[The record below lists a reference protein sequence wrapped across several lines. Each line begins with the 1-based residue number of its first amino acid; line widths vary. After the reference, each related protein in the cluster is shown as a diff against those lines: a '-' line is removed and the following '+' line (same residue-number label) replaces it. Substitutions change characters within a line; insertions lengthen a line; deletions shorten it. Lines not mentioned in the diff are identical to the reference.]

1 MLNTMAKN
9 IIIKALKIR
18 KERGEDPASVLE
30 TWPNLT
36 VAEKKTIKAEF
47 DSQKSRELAANQRLI
62 FFIKKV

>member
-47 DSQKSRELAANQRLI
+47 DSQKSR
-62 FFIKKV
+62 